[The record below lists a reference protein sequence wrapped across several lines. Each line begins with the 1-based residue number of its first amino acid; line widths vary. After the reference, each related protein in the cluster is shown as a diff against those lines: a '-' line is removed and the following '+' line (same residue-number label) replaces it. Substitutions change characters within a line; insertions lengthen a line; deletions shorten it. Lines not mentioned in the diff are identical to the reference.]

1 MINEMEDWATRE
13 VMEMTRRR
21 SGQILAMDVEM
32 SLRDA
37 YEVGFSAGFEKAQ
50 AMARTGI
57 SVSTIGFGRQPTDK
71 PVPYGAFA
79 MVNGQVVIGAAPQ
92 PSPFTLSYPVHPPV
106 VQS

>member
-50 AMARTGI
+50 AMARPA
-57 SVSTIGFGRQPTDK
+57 GFRTCR
-71 PVPYGAFA
+71 